1 MTDENNPEPTNN
13 NDDNLLTKFKEIKD
27 NYENKLV
34 DKDKEIE
41 ELRKQLKEKDGEVNQ
56 TINDLNNEVN
66 EKLAKA
72 EELQQLQ
79 VTVNELLEDKA
90 EALVDK
96 YIHEGKIAP
105 AQKEKALKLCLRDQ
119 EMFTDLYRDA
129 PSIIDIK
136 ERKSKKPSPDFMGR
150 LSNYFK

>member
-34 DKDKEIE
+34 DKD
-41 ELRKQLKEKDGEVNQ
+41 
-56 TINDLNNEVN
+56 
-66 EKLAKA
+66 
-72 EELQQLQ
+72 
-79 VTVNELLEDKA
+79 
-90 EALVDK
+90 
-96 YIHEGKIAP
+96 IHEGKIAP

-119 EMFTDLYRDA
+119 EMVTDLYRDA